1 MIQAQAVTA
10 PPDLL
15 RLSNLTVHHGSAEV
29 LSDLSLSIAPGEL
42 FVLLG
47 PSGSGKSTLLRTIG
61 GFLRPS
67 AGRIMLDGVD
77 VTALPPH
84 RRPVN
89 TMFQSYALF
98 PHLTVAANIG
108 FGPRQQG
115 LSRAET
121 QALVTEMLALV
132 RLEGLGNRK
141 PHQLSGGQQQRVALA
156 RGLAARPRLLLLDE
170 PLSALDRG
178 LRAETRAEL
187 RRINRDTGTGFILVT
202 HDQEEALG
210 MADRIGVMRQG
221 RLEQVGTP
229 RAVYEASA
237 NRFVATFIGAANVL
251 DGRITQDGFAVPGI
265 GVIRLAAGPGATPMR
280 DPVAI
285 AIRPERIRIGDGQP
299 AENRVTGTLAER
311 HYAGDAETIS
321 VRLANGLVVRA
332 RRTLDDQ
339 SNQPLPAPGE
349 SITLSWPATACITLP
364 D

>member
-1 MIQAQAVTA
+1 VTA
-10 PPDLL
+10 APDLL
-15 RLSNLTVHHGSAEV
+15 RLSGLTVHYGGTEV
-29 LSDLSLSIAPGEL
+29 LSDLSLSVAPGEL

-67 AGRIMLDGVD
+67 AGRIVVDGKD
-77 VTALPPH
+77 VTDLPPH
-84 RRPVN
+84 QRPVN

-98 PHLTVAANIG
+98 PHMTVAANIG

-115 LSRAET
+115 LSRAGT
-121 QALVTEMLALV
+121 AALVDAMLALV

-187 RRINRDTGTGFILVT
+187 MRVNRDTGTGFILVT

-210 MADRIGVMRQG
+210 MADRIGVMRRG
-221 RLEQVGTP
+221 RMEQVGTP
-229 RAVYEASA
+229 REVYEDSA
-237 NRFVATFIGAANVL
+237 NRFVATFIGSANVL
-251 DGRITQDGFAVPGI
+251 DGRMTPEGLVVPGLGI
-265 GVIRLAAGPGATPMR
+265 VRLAAASTRPPAPR
-280 DPVAI
+280 PPVAV
-285 AIRPERIRIGDGQP
+285 AIRPERIRLGDDP
-299 AENRVTGTLAER
+299 TAENRAGGIVAAR
-311 HYAGDAETIS
+311 DYAGDAVTLT
-321 VRLANGLVVRA
+321 VRLADGLTLRA
-332 RRTLDDQ
+332 RLALADGSSHRLPDPGD
-339 SNQPLPAPGE
+339 SVALSWRAEACIPLP
-349 SITLSWPATACITLP
+349 